1 MDANDLI
8 RLVNLVSAEL
18 SINCPVL
25 SGNMKSNL
33 EIVDIRANEITI
45 CISAPFYDLK
55 EWKETGVIK
64 FTGSPKKWPQF
75 TDYAY
80 WVNKSGAFS
89 RHNKSQ
95 YWVNRSIYNSA
106 TTVANEIGAILV
118 NRLPLA

>member
-33 EIVDIRANEITI
+33 EIVDIKSNEITI

-55 EWKETGVIK
+55 EWKKTGVIK
-64 FTGSPKKWPQF
+64 HTGSPKKWPQF
-75 TDYAY
+75 TDYAM
-80 WVNKSGAFS
+80 WVNLLGAFG

-95 YWVNRSIYNSA
+95 FWVNRSIYNSV
-106 TTVANEIGAILV
+106 TTIANEIGAIV
-118 NRLPLA
+118 INRLPLA